1 MIQHCQI
8 HGEPCYV
15 EGDMEDYWRQLKEWQ
30 IWGEGREGEARTG
43 QVKAGMI
50 PGQQSRRVDT
60 GRHWETLTRW
70 RSSWGFKTARSRGS
84 RQGAFQSGSGPVSQ
98 LINLKKHQMLPEY
111 NIKIY
116 LCITQRLGG
125 TMTKHMDGKA
135 KIYKLIIDSVLPTL
149 PIFCCNHQ
157 SRVIQDGHMYKVKN

>member
-70 RSSWGFKTARSRGS
+70 RGS

-98 LINLKKHQMLPEY
+98 LINLKKHQMLPEC
-111 NIKIY
+111 NIKTY

-135 KIYKLIIDSVLPTL
+135 MIHKLIIDSVLPTL
-149 PIFCCNHQ
+149 PICCCNHQ
-157 SRVIQDGHMYKVKN
+157 SRLIQDCLMYKVKNDPSVSSGNHP